1 MSRSLAILTSLSW
14 LLLSACHAGKPPEL
28 RVIGAQ
34 REVVFVQ
41 VTNPAGRPMHLDKL
55 DYTFAAD
62 GATVESGEVA
72 LDAREVPAGAT
83 AIVEVPLSAEVP
95 TKPLILSGT
104 LTAEL
109 DAIVRSF
116 EVSAQVRPQ

>member
-1 MSRSLAILTSLSW
+1 MSRSLAILTSVSW
-14 LLLSACHAGKPPEL
+14 LLLSACHPGRPPEL
-28 RVIGAQ
+28 RVIGAH
-34 REVVFVQ
+34 REVVFVE
-41 VTNPAGRPMHLDKL
+41 VTNPATRPMHLDKL

-62 GATVESGEVA
+62 GATVASGEVTF
-72 LDAREVPAGAT
+72 DAREVPAGAT

-95 TKPLILSGT
+95 TKPLTLSGT

>member
-1 MSRSLAILTSLSW
+1 MFRLSALLTSVSC
-14 LLLSACHAGKPPEL
+14 LLLAACHAGKPPEL

-34 REVVFVQ
+34 REMVFVQ
-41 VTNPAGRPMHLDKL
+41 VTNPATRPMHLDKL

-62 GATVESGEVA
+62 GATVASGEIP
-72 LDAREVPAGAT
+72 LDEREVPAGAT
-83 AIVEVPLSAEVP
+83 AVLEVPLSAEVP
-95 TKPLILSGT
+95 TRSLTLSGT

-109 DAIVRSF
+109 DAIMRSF

>member
-1 MSRSLAILTSLSW
+1 MTLVSWFVLVAWLSG
-14 LLLSACHAGKPPEL
+14 CHVAKPPEL
-28 RVIGAQ
+28 RVVGAR

-41 VTNPAGRPMHLDKL
+41 VTNPESRPMRLDRL
-55 DYTFAAD
+55 EYTFAAD
-62 GATVESGEVA
+62 GTTIASGEVG

-83 AIVEVPLSAEVP
+83 AIVEVPLEANSSA
-95 TKPLILSGT
+95 KPITLSGT
-104 LTAEL
+104 LTTEL